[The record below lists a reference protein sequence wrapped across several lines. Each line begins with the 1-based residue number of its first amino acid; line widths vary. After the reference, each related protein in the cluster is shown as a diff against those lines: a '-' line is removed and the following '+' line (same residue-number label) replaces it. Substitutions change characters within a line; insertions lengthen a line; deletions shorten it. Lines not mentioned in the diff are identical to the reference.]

1 MRQPECVPRQ
11 ARKKRRPRIPYSVRW
26 ASLRIMKCSRSKGSG
41 GIQPKNTFKTLPVC
55 SAEKGSLEAIR
66 TSAAQR
72 SAGSEY
78 RKNFCVVEF
87 KLRGTQAS
95 ATDQNHLCVPLC
107 PLWLNSPLLN
117 SVIRRFAGDHHI
129 GHVAFTQPGIRDAH
143 KARFLLQL
151 FQVGAAAVAHTG
163 AQSANKLEDH
173 AGHGA
178 GIRHPALHSF

>member
-1 MRQPECVPRQ
+1 MAATARHNAKARRNHIMRKPEYVPRQ
-11 ARKKRRPRIPYSVRW
+11 ARKKRKPRIPYSVKW

-95 ATDQNHLCVPLC
+95 QQTRTTFVFLCALC
-107 PLWLNSPLLN
+107 
-117 SVIRRFAGDHHI
+117 G
-129 GHVAFTQPGIRDAH
+129 
-143 KARFLLQL
+143 
-151 FQVGAAAVAHTG
+151 
-163 AQSANKLEDH
+163 
-173 AGHGA
+173 
-178 GIRHPALHSF
+178 